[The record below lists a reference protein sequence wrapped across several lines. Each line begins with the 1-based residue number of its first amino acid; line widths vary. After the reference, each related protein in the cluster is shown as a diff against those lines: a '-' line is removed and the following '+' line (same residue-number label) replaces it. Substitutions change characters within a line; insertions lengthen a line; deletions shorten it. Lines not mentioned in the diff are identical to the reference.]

1 MNSRISLRQ
10 LTGIQMMAILPTTLV
25 FLPGLTFHTATT
37 GTFYAVL
44 LASVTGWMLNR
55 LITRSS
61 LGQSPVNGFPAHFGS
76 LVGRIL
82 LGVYGIGVAV
92 GLISVGNELLT
103 FIQAS
108 VLPRTPDWAIAGL
121 IWPVA
126 WVVADGGYEGIA
138 RMSDILV
145 IGFVVVTLVVAI
157 PLFGYVRPGHF
168 VPYWPAQWS
177 TVLTAVW
184 IPASFLGE
192 TVIGVAFVDGAR
204 SLDPKARQKALM
216 AGAWLTI
223 GIFIWLIL
231 MLWGVLGAQFAAQTT
246 FPLLEAIR
254 DIRVGQF
261 LSRFDLL
268 FVPLWVGLIELKL
281 GIWIFAA
288 GTALA
293 RSIGVGPIRLWLG
306 LVSLVPLVLAALLF
320 PSVAGR
326 IAFLRWSWA
335 DTAYPMLVLIMGLHG
350 LLGWMKRRQARG

>member
-1 MNSRISLRQ
+1 MNIRISLRQ
-10 LTGIQMMAILPTTLV
+10 LTGIQMMSILPTTLV

-37 GTFYAVL
+37 GAFYAVL
-44 LASVTGWMLNR
+44 LASVVGWALNR
-55 LITRSS
+55 IITRSC
-61 LGQSPVNGFPAHFGS
+61 LGESPVTGFPAHFGPF
-76 LVGRIL
+76 LGRIL
-82 LGVYGIGVAV
+82 LGIYGLGITT
-92 GLISVGNELLT
+92 GLISIGNELMT

-121 IWPVA
+121 VWPVA
-126 WVVADGGYEGIA
+126 WVLADGGYEGIA
-138 RMSDILV
+138 RMTDILV
-145 IGFVVVTLVVAI
+145 IGFIVVSLVVAL
-157 PLFGYVRPGHF
+157 PLFGYIRLSHF
-168 VPYWPAQWS
+168 VPYWPPQGS
-177 TVLTAVW
+177 TLLAAVW

-204 SLDPKARQKALM
+204 DLSPKARQQALM
-216 AGAWLTI
+216 AGAWLTTD
-223 GIFIWLIL
+223 IFIGLI
-231 MLWGVLGAQFAAQTT
+231 MTLWGVLGAQFAAQTT

-293 RSIGVGPIRLWLG
+293 RSVGIGPIRLWFG
-306 LVSLVPLVLAALLF
+306 LVSFVPLVMAALLF

-326 IAFLRWSWA
+326 ISFLRWSWA
-335 DTAYPMLVLIMGLHG
+335 DTAYPTLVLVMGLHG
-350 LLGWMKRRQARG
+350 LVGWIKRRHAHG